1 MHHRDLRN
9 TGCGQQ
15 GLVGKGGAAV
25 NEDVGLVQQVGATR
39 FQQAD
44 DGQLLLHGNV
54 LHAQAFAQ
62 TPGRDRAPL
71 DGTVGGSHHGPHAA
85 HIADTANA
93 VAPGQRAI
101 FVVML
106 LVTGQSGDFQKRC
119 AAVEQQVDALAR
131 HQLATL
137 VKSGFFLGLGG
148 PHPTF
153 DRTNLRQRPQHVIAV
168 APESLAKRVKL
179 ALYH

>member
-1 MHHRDLRN
+1 
-9 TGCGQQ
+9 
-15 GLVGKGGAAV
+15 
-25 NEDVGLVQQVGATR
+25 
-39 FQQAD
+39 
-44 DGQLLLHGNV
+44 
-54 LHAQAFAQ
+54 
-62 TPGRDRAPL
+62 
-71 DGTVGGSHHGPHAA
+71 
-85 HIADTANA
+85 
-93 VAPGQRAI
+93 
-101 FVVML
+101 ML
-106 LVTGQSGDFQKRC
+106 LVTGQGGDFQKRC